1 MIDPLASPFRAP
13 FASDDGFDFDV
24 RLALGHSVHGGAEP
38 GEVLAAVAD
47 VAAGDHIAWHAAWL
61 GLGERVLAEADAADA
76 AGHRATAAAR
86 MLRAA
91 NYLGFAVSA
100 AAALDGDAALTSAF
114 RLHRRAWTTFVEL
127 SEHTVEEVAIPY
139 DGAALTGLLFRPRGS
154 GPHRTLV
161 LNNGSDEAVSRL
173 WTDLG
178 RPALARGW
186 AVFVYDGP
194 GQQSPLFE
202 HDVPF
207 RPDWEAVL
215 TPVVDALCA
224 HPEVDRS
231 RLALWGV
238 SQSGY
243 WVPRALTAEH
253 RFAAAVADPGVV
265 DVSASWVRRMPEEL
279 LDLLRDGQDETFDRI
294 MDDELS
300 GDPATA
306 AILRFRARP
315 YGAAGRLSVAYKA
328 VLDYRLT
335 AEQAASIDTPLLVTD
350 PEGEQFWP
358 GQSTVLAEWTRPH
371 STVVHFP
378 AAEGS
383 GLHCQ
388 PMARARTAEIGLDW
402 LDDVVGSERHP
413 GQGRDLDTPP
423 SAATRS

>member
-1 MIDPLASPFRAP
+1 MTDPLATPFRAP
-13 FASDDGFDFDV
+13 FASNDGFDFDV

-47 VAAGDHIAWHAAWL
+47 VAAGDHVAWHAAWL

-76 AGHRATAAAR
+76 AGHGATAASR

-91 NYLGFAVSA
+91 NYLGFAVTA
-100 AAALDGDAALTSAF
+100 AAALDGDAALKTAF
-114 RLHRRAWTTFVEL
+114 RLHRRAWTAFVGMCG
-127 SEHTVEEVAIPY
+127 HAVEEVAIPY
-139 DGAALTGLLFRPRGS
+139 DGAALTGLLFLPRDD

-194 GQQSPLFE
+194 GQQSQLFE

-215 TPVVDALCA
+215 TPVVDALTA
-224 HPEVDRS
+224 RPDVDAS
-231 RLALWGV
+231 RLAVWGV
-238 SQSGY
+238 SQSGF

-265 DVSASWVRRMPEEL
+265 DVSASWVRRMPDEL
-279 LDLLRDGQDETFDRI
+279 LDLIRDGQDQTFDRI

-300 GDPATA
+300 GDPTTA

-315 YGAAGRLSVAYKA
+315 YGSAARLSVAYRA

-335 AEQAASIDTPLLVTD
+335 PQQAAAIDTPLLITD

-358 GQSTVLAEWTRPH
+358 GQSTTLAEWTHPH
-371 STVVHFP
+371 STLAHFP
-378 AAEGS
+378 AAEGA
-383 GLHCQ
+383 GRHCQ

-402 LDDVVGSERHP
+402 LDDVVG
-413 GQGRDLDTPP
+413 
-423 SAATRS
+423 